1 MNPNSK
7 KVEEFFTK
15 IDNKFLQKVMNEIDN
30 LTPEEKKVLLDK
42 CYLKIIETAKE
53 HPEFFSE
60 YNISVKTKMQ
70 GGCANSEFGCCPP
83 PNEKNAKMDA
93 NGTNCGAIIVNDA
106 RPTDIMGEIFDSTIP
121 EASLV
126 DDDDDDDDLI
136 PVNSL
141 VNSRY
146 FARRMEFD
154 DDEQVE
160 PESLVL
166 VLISKF
172 FIVMQSFM
180 QNLSVFERYP
190 SGLIGL
196 LSLVDPAIIGLC
208 IFIIMYITNFV
219 RRGGRQRSKKQ
230 KSKRQKSKRQK
241 TKRQKTKKQIK
252 KK

>member
-7 KVEEFFTK
+7 KVEEFFKK
-15 IDNKFLQKVMNEIDN
+15 IDNKFLQKVMIEIDN

-83 PNEKNAKMDA
+83 PNEKIAKMDE

-126 DDDDDDDDLI
+126 DDDDDDLI

-146 FARRMEFD
+146 FARRMEF

-230 KSKRQKSKRQK
+230 K
-241 TKRQKTKKQIK
+241 KTKKK
-252 KK
+252 KKKKNQKEKKKK